1 MKKIDI
7 LSFDVVKDSE
17 QGFDLALKNADGSD
31 SGVVL
36 VVLGKHSDK
45 VTTWTKKKFNE
56 YQREAEMAKKRGRDV
71 EPKSLEDLEEFNITG
86 ALVRVTGW
94 KNVAQDF
101 SEDLLKTA
109 LKRNPHWMEQIIEAS
124 DDAANFT
131 KSA

>member
-17 QGFDLALKNADGSD
+17 LGFDLSVKNADGTE

-45 VTTWTKKKFNE
+45 VTTFTRKKFNE
-56 YQREAEMAKKRGRDV
+56 FQRDAEQAKRGGKEV
-71 EPKSLEDLEEFNITG
+71 EPKSLEDLEEFNLANTV
-86 ALVRVTGW
+86 VRVNGW
-94 KNVAQDF
+94 KNVEQ
-101 SEDLLKTA
+101 EYTPELLKSV
-109 LKRNPHWMEQIIEAS
+109 LQRNPHWIEQIIEAS

>member
-7 LSFDVVKDSE
+7 LSFDIVKDSE
-17 QGFDLALKNADGSD
+17 QGFDLDVKNADGSN

-45 VTTWTKKKFNE
+45 VSAWTKKRFNE
-56 YQREAEMAKKRGRDV
+56 IQRENEMAKRRGKEV
-71 EPKSLEDLEEFNITG
+71 EPKSLDDLEEFNLDG

-94 KNVAQDF
+94 KNVSQDF
-101 SEDLLKTA
+101 TEDLLKTV
-109 LKRNPHWMEQIIEAS
+109 LKRNPHWIEQIIEAS

-131 KSA
+131 KSV

>member
-7 LSFDVVKDSE
+7 LSFDAVKDSE
-17 QGFDLALKNADGSD
+17 QGYDVALKNADGSD

-45 VTTWTKKKFNE
+45 VTAWTKKKFNE
-56 YQREAEMAKKRGRDV
+56 YQREAEQAKRRGKEV
-71 EPKSLEDLEEFNITG
+71 EPKSLEDLEEFNLSNAI
-86 ALVRVTGW
+86 VRVSGW
-94 KNVAQDF
+94 KNVEQEF
-101 SEDLLKTA
+101 SEDLLKGA
-109 LKRNPHWMEQIIEAS
+109 FKRNPHWLEQVIEAS